1 MVGAHIVWHTE
12 DVATTAKTVRERA
25 RAELVAAIKASARR
39 QLAASGATALS
50 LRAIARELEMA
61 SSAIYRYFPSRDEL
75 LTALIIDAYDAV
87 GEISERADE
96 EHARDRP
103 AARWLAVCRAIR
115 AWAHANPHEYAL
127 VYGSPVPGYRAP
139 ADTVAHASR
148 VALVLARVVL
158 DGVARRGRPTGVGN
172 DDIDRAFHD
181 AALRELMANVSPEVV
196 TRSLMA
202 WTELFG
208 LISMELFGHL
218 VGSVI
223 DNDAFF
229 DRAIELMGR
238 FVGLP
243 DDRSIRV
250 GTKGGR

>member
-1 MVGAHIVWHTE
+1 M
-12 DVATTAKTVRERA
+12 ATTAKGVRERA
-25 RAELVAAIKASARR
+25 RAELVGEIKASARR
-39 QLAASGATALS
+39 QLAAGGASELS

-87 GEISERADE
+87 GEIAEQADVAVARERSTM
-96 EHARDRP
+96 
-103 AARWLAVCRAIR
+103 RWPAVCRAIR
-115 AWAHANPHEYAL
+115 VWAHANPHEYAL
-127 VYGSPVPGYRAP
+127 VYGSPIPGYRAP

-148 VALVLARVVL
+148 VAIVLAQVL
-158 DGVARRGRPTGVGN
+158 RDGVARRGPAVTAEHGEV
-172 DDIDRAFHD
+172 DRAFQD
-181 AALRELMANVSPEVV
+181 EGLRELMGDVPPEIV

-218 VGSVI
+218 VGSVV

-229 DRAIELMGR
+229 ERAVELIGR
-238 FVGLP
+238 FVGLA
-243 DDRSIRV
+243 DD
-250 GTKGGR
+250 GPGPA